1 MFLLSLLQRIWTI
14 DLPEEYDY
22 SGYHVR
28 GEDLPEENGEL
39 EYDVCDVED
48 C

>member
-1 MFLLSLLQRIWTI
+1 MFLLSLLRETWTI
-14 DLPEEYDY
+14 GLPEEYDQ

-28 GEDLPEENGEL
+28 GEDLPEEDGEL
-39 EYDVCDVED
+39 EYDVCNVED